1 MSLFPLKAP
10 VTEEDLRK
18 LHSGDQVLI
27 SGVIYTARD
36 AAHQRLCKL
45 LEQGESLPVDL
56 RNQIL
61 YYTGPTPAK
70 PEMVTGSIGPTTS
83 YRMDPYPPALLE
95 YGVKVLIGKG
105 PRSQEV
111 KEALVRWGGVYL
123 AALGVAAALLARSV
137 RSQEVVAYPDL
148 GPEAIRRL
156 EVVDFPA
163 IVINDLYGHDLYLDG
178 VKRYAK
184 D

>member
-83 YRMDPYPPALLE
+83 YRMDPYTPALLE
-95 YGVKVLIGKG
+95 EGVKVDIGKCR
-105 PRSQEV
+105 RSQEL
-111 KEALVRWGGVYL
+111 K
-123 AALGVAAALLARSV
+123 
-137 RSQEVVAYPDL
+137 
-148 GPEAIRRL
+148 
-156 EVVDFPA
+156 
-163 IVINDLYGHDLYLDG
+163 
-178 VKRYAK
+178 
-184 D
+184 